1 MVTALVLIS
10 IERGKINEVVQQL
23 LSFEGVSEVFSVA
36 GHYDAVAILRTPTND
51 GIADLVTDK
60 LRGIPYI
67 LKTETM
73 MAFRAF
79 SRDDLGAAF
88 AIGSDEPAL
97 KR

>member
-23 LSFEGVSEVFSVA
+23 LSFDGVSEVFSVA
-36 GHYDAVAILRTPTND
+36 GHYDAVAILRTATND

-88 AIGSDEPAL
+88 AIGNDEPAL
-97 KR
+97 NS